1 MRRGFESRFRHLC
14 CRFQVEEV
22 ACKATYVDAS
32 STYSSHGSATI
43 GVASCLENSGV
54 NSLGG
59 SNPSASAL
67 EDTRPV
73 RSHAANVVGRQ
84 PTGFD
89 SQVFR

>member
-1 MRRGFESRFRHLC
+1 M
-14 CRFQVEEV
+14 EEA
-22 ACKATYVDAS
+22 ACKAAYVDAS
-32 STYSSHGSATI
+32 SAYSSLDGSTQWWVS
-43 GVASCLENSGV
+43 GLESRASRRAE
-54 NSLGG
+54 G
-59 SNPSASAL
+59 SIPLLSAM